1 MFLSLI
7 PPGFAV
13 NVATSS
19 QGRSMWRT
27 TMTGE
32 VLKKHLQAVLPL
44 KRLVE
49 VAKEYRFV
57 QRERELDVVQFI
69 IALVL
74 TGGTHEAGRQFDV
87 LRRYVEGGAPRVVRG
102 AFYAWFTEPLERL
115 LADLLGRAIAVGQAQ
130 PKLLPGI
137 LRGVTDWRIF
147 DSTTIKLPN
156 DPELQKEYPGTGE
169 YAAIK
174 IHKEF
179 SVGTGNPVGYQF
191 SPARDHDSPFLVVDE
206 ARRGTGLLMDLGYA
220 SLARL
225 ADCDTYDVRYV
236 MRLKDNWKPRV
247 DRLVRGS
254 ISAAVIDGDDFDVL
268 LDQDVL
274 CLDGRAIDA
283 DVTLGRGGQSVRSR
297 LIGIPTPNGYC
308 FFVTNL
314 SRGTHGPKQVGDLYR
329 VRWEIE
335 IDNKVDKSGARLD
348 EIEARK
354 GVSVRI
360 LLLASLLNTTIAR
373 TIVQS
378 EKLAIRKDRAPAQA
392 ARRPPL
398 HPIQLMRALASM
410 NATVIRM
417 LQQPDAGTTD
427 WNWLMATLRH
437 LGHDPNWRKRPSVLD
452 TIQGLTA
459 PPGRKR
465 NQKAPAPS
473 EKAS

>member
-1 MFLSLI
+1 MSLSLI
-7 PPGFAV
+7 PRGIAT

-19 QGRSMWRT
+19 QWSSMWRI
-27 TMTGE
+27 TMNGE
-32 VLKKHLQAVLPL
+32 ALKKHLQAVLPL
-44 KRLVE
+44 EDLAE
-49 VAKEYRFV
+49 LAKEYRFV

-69 IALVL
+69 IALIL

-87 LRRYVEGGAPRVVRG
+87 LRRYVESGAPRVVRG
-102 AFYAWFTEPLERL
+102 AFYAWFTAPLERMLVHL
-115 LADLLGRAIAVGQAQ
+115 LEGAITVGQAQ

-137 LRGVTDWRIF
+137 LRGVVDWRIF

-156 DPELQKEYPGTGE
+156 DPDLQKEYPGTGE

-179 SVGTGNPVGYQF
+179 SVGTGNLVGYQF

-206 ARRGTGLLMDLGYA
+206 TRRGTGLLIDLGYA

-247 DRLVRGS
+247 ERLVRGS
-254 ISAAVIDGDDFDVL
+254 ISAVVMDGDDFDVL
-268 LDQDVL
+268 LQQDVL
-274 CLDGRAIDA
+274 RLDGRAIDA
-283 DVTLGRGGQSVRSR
+283 DVTLGRGGQAVRSR
-297 LIGIPTPNGYC
+297 LVGIPTPKGYC

-314 SRGTHGPKQVGDLYR
+314 ARGTHGPKQVGDLYR

-373 TIVQS
+373 TIAQS
-378 EKLAIRKDRAPAQA
+378 EKLAIRKGRAPAQA
-392 ARRPPL
+392 ADRPPL
-398 HPIQLMRALASM
+398 HPILLMRALASM
-410 NATVIRM
+410 NATVLRM
-417 LQQPDAGTTD
+417 LQQPSAPSTD
-427 WNWLMATLRH
+427 WNWLMGTLRY
-437 LGHDPNWRKRPSVLD
+437 LGHDPNWRRRPSVLD

-465 NQKAPAPS
+465 NQKATASP

>member
-1 MFLSLI
+1 
-7 PPGFAV
+7 
-13 NVATSS
+13 
-19 QGRSMWRT
+19 
-27 TMTGE
+27 MTGE
-32 VLKKHLQAVLPL
+32 QLKKHLQAVLPL
-44 KRLVE
+44 QKFVE
-49 VAKEYRFV
+49 LAKEYQVV
-57 QRERELDVVQFI
+57 QRERDLDVVQLVM
-69 IALVL
+69 ALVL
-74 TGGTHEAGRQFDV
+74 SGGTHEAGRQFDV
-87 LRRYVEGGAPRVVRG
+87 LRRYIESGAPRVVRG
-102 AFYAWFTEPLERL
+102 AFYAWFTAPLERFLAHL
-115 LADLLGRAIAVGQAQ
+115 LEGAIAVGQAQ

-137 LRGVTDWRIF
+137 LRGRVDWRIF
-147 DSTTIKLPN
+147 DSTTVKLPN
-156 DPELQKEYPGTGE
+156 DPELQKEYPGAGD

-179 SVGTGNPVGYQF
+179 SIGTGNLVGYQF

-206 ARRGTGLLMDLGYA
+206 TRRGTGLLVDLGYA

-254 ISAAVIDGDDFDVL
+254 ISDAVIDGDDFDVL
-268 LDQDVL
+268 LEQDL
-274 CLDGRAIDA
+274 ICLDGRTIDA
-283 DVTLGRGGQSVRSR
+283 DVTLGRGSVVVHSR
-297 LIGIPTPNGYC
+297 LIGIHTPKGYC

-314 SRGTHGPKQVGDLYR
+314 PRATHGPKQVGDLYR

-373 TIVQS
+373 TIAQS
-378 EKLAIRKDRAPAQA
+378 EKLAIRRGRAPAQEA
-392 ARRPPL
+392 KRPPL
-398 HPIQLMRALASM
+398 HLILLMRALASM
-410 NATVIRM
+410 NGTVTRM
-417 LQQPDAGTTD
+417 VQHPDAATTD

-437 LGHDPNWRKRPSVLD
+437 LAHDPNWRKSPSVLD

-465 NQKAPAPS
+465 NQKAKPQTDPAS
-473 EKAS
+473 